1 MCMKRAA
8 LAALVALAS
17 AGTAQAGKFDSV
29 VTVKNGS
36 LWEIHQM
43 YLSSVDT
50 DEWGPD
56 QLGEQIIEAQGGSFK
71 LSGVPCDSYD
81 VRLVD
86 EDGDECV
93 VREVDLCGDDATWT
107 ISDEDLLAC
116 QVETDE

>member
-1 MCMKRAA
+1 MSIKHCA
-8 LAALVALAS
+8 LAALVALAF

-29 VTVKNGS
+29 VTVRNGS

-43 YLSSVDT
+43 YLSSVEEE
-50 DEWGPD
+50 EWGPD

-71 LSGVPCDSYD
+71 LTGVPCDSYD

-93 VREVDLCGDDATWT
+93 VREVDLCGDDATWS
-107 ISDEDLLAC
+107 ISDEDLLEC
-116 QVETDE
+116 QVETE

>member
-1 MCMKRAA
+1 MSIKHCA
-8 LAALVALAS
+8 LAALVALAC
-17 AGTAQAGKFDSV
+17 AGTAQAGKYDSV

-36 LWEIHQM
+36 LWEINQM
-43 YLSSVDT
+43 YLSSVDEE
-50 DEWGPD
+50 EWGPD
-56 QLGEQIIEAQGGSFK
+56 QLGDEVIAAQGGSFK

-93 VREVDLCGDDATWT
+93 VREVDLCGENATWS

-116 QVETDE
+116 EVESE

>member
-1 MCMKRAA
+1 MSMKHTA
-8 LAALVALAS
+8 LAALLALAF
-17 AGTAQAGKFDSV
+17 AGSAQAGKFDSV
-29 VTVKNGS
+29 VTVKNSS

-43 YLSSVDT
+43 YLSSVDEE
-50 DEWGPD
+50 EWGPD
-56 QLGEQIIEAQGGSFK
+56 QLGEQVIDAQGGKFS

-93 VREVDLCGDDATWT
+93 VREVDLCGDNETWT

-116 QVETDE
+116 QVESE